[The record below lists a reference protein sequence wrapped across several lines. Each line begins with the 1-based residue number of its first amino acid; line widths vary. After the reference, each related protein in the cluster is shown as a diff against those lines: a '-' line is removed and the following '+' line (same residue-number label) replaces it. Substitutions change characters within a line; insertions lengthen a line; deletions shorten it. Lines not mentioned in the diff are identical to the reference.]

1 MPVLNG
7 IEATR
12 RIKNDFPAITVIGL
26 SVHRDQ
32 DMANAMKDAG
42 ADSYFIKGNSSDE
55 LCRMLINSK
64 SKSKAG
70 NPSSKPFAVIPP
82 LPIPASDKRTSL
94 LPLLLLQP
102 GCFHGVT
109 EQHGDRH
116 RSGTTGRGT

>member
-1 MPVLNG
+1 GGWLICETKTGYGKCHEGRRCGFLFDKGKLLRSIMPHVNQFKTQSRKLV
-7 IEATR
+7 
-12 RIKNDFPAITVIGL
+12 PA
-26 SVHRDQ
+26 
-32 DMANAMKDAG
+32 
-42 ADSYFIKGNSSDE
+42 
-55 LCRMLINSK
+55 
-64 SKSKAG
+64 
-70 NPSSKPFAVIPP
+70 SSKPFHVIPP